1 MSSYT
6 SPGFNLADS
15 FNTGFNLSSAFV
27 DPDKFKPEVDSND
40 LWGRVGDYSGLS
52 SQPQGQ
58 LRSSAKEDEDT
69 RRQAKILARAFKQN
83 QFQEQGKQ
91 GPGYQFVPQQQTGGG
106 GSVYQ
111 VDPYTTVY
119 NPTQRQPFTV
129 QGSKSSGPFGSIG
142 QAIGLGGTALG
153 VFGPLGP
160 AVGLVAGQ
168 AVDSIV

>member
-6 SPGFNLADS
+6 NPGFNLADS
-15 FNTGFNLSSAFV
+15 FNAGFNLSSAF
-27 DPDKFKPEVDSND
+27 DPDKFKPKIDSND

-58 LRSSAKEDEDT
+58 LGSSAKEDEDT
-69 RRQAKILARAFKQN
+69 RRQAKILARAFKQS
-83 QFQEQGKQ
+83 FQEQGKQ
-91 GPGYQFVPQQQTGGG
+91 GPGYQFAPQQQTGGG
-106 GSVYQ
+106 GSAYP
-111 VDPYTTVY
+111 VDSYTTVY
-119 NPTQRQPFTV
+119 NPMQQQPFTV